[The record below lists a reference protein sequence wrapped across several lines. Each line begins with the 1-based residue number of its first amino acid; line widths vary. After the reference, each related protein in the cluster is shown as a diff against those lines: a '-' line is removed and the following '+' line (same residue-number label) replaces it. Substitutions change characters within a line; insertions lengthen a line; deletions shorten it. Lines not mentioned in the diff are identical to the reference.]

1 MIAVSSRPVRRHWNT
16 VSFASTL
23 YLLPILDLLLSELPS
38 QWQAEVRLGLQE
50 ALVNAAKH
58 GNNLDPSKT
67 VLVRF
72 SVAANQY
79 WWVISDQGSGFKPP
93 QTCELDAEG
102 QLPCDEREC
111 GRGMYI
117 LHQIFDQVQWNSQ
130 GTELRL
136 CKHVKSTSRLPLVT

>member
-23 YLLPILDLLLSELPS
+23 YLIPILDLLLAELPPT
-38 QWQAEVRLGLQE
+38 WRAEVRLGLQE

-58 GNNLDPSKT
+58 GNRLDPSKT
-67 VLVRF
+67 ILVRF
-72 SVAANQY
+72 SSVANQY
-79 WWVISDQGSGFKPP
+79 WWVISDQGNGFRPA
-93 QTCELDAEG
+93 QDCSSHI
-102 QLPCDEREC
+102 PCDDREC

-117 LHQIFDQVQWNSQ
+117 LHQIFDQVQWNSH

-136 CKHVKSTSRLPLVT
+136 SKRVYDISRQPLVI